1 MGGGIFFLQRKSFF
15 LLSEREVKFNMVM
28 IRKFL
33 KKYVHLHVF
42 LIPFISLNSI
52 PPSYFPTLDQVYFRQ
67 NNWLRLFSGRG
78 IFDQNGNL
86 MLIYYLENFDQF

>member
-1 MGGGIFFLQRKSFF
+1 
-15 LLSEREVKFNMVM
+15 M

-33 KKYVHLHVF
+33 EKLVQKYVHLHVF
-42 LIPFISLNSI
+42 LIPFIFKFFS
-52 PPSYFPTLDQVYFRQ
+52 PSYFPTLDQVYFRQ